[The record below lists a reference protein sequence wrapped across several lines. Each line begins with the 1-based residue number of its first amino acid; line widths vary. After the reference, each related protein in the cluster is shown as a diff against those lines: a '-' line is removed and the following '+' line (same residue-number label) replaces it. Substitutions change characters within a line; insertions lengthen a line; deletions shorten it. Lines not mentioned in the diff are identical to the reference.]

1 MVCIKLIICKQTSVC
16 FTKENYQM
24 DKKLKVLLLLGGT
37 SPEREVSKSTG
48 KSVYEALINLGYDV
62 VVLDPAYGIN
72 QPLEVEEYFAEKD
85 YADTSNENYLDA
97 VNLMSADQLNVAF
110 LALHGKYGEDGTIQ
124 SLLELKGIKYT
135 GSKVLSSAIA
145 MDKIMSKILFEE
157 YFVPTPE
164 YFHFAKGESTTE
176 EVNNLIEQKF
186 GYPAVIKP
194 NDQGSTVGLTICK
207 SSEQLT
213 EAIRNAFEYSN
224 RILVE
229 EYIPGRE
236 VTVAVIDDTAL
247 PVLEIKPK
255 HGIYDYECKYT
266 SGMSEYIVPAEIPE
280 EISKELQE
288 IAVKACKSLRCE
300 VYARVDFRLS
310 PDNKIYTLEVNTLPG
325 MTSLSL
331 VPKMAKAIGISFE
344 QLVEKIITLSLK

>member
-1 MVCIKLIICKQTSVC
+1 MICIKLFICKQTKVC
-16 FTKENYQM
+16 STKENYQM

-48 KSVYEALINLGYDV
+48 KSVYQALINLGYDV
-62 VVLDPAYGIN
+62 LVLDPAYGIN
-72 QPLEVEEYFAEKD
+72 QPLEVEEYFDEKD
-85 YADTSNENYLDA
+85 YTDTLNENYLDA
-97 VNLMSADQLNVAF
+97 VNLISSDQINVAF

-157 YFVPTPE
+157 YFVPTPV
-164 YFHFAKGESTTE
+164 YFHFEKGESTTE
-176 EVNNLIEQKF
+176 EVNSLIEQKF

-213 EAIRNAFEYSN
+213 EAIRNAFEYSD

-236 VTVAVIDDTAL
+236 LTVAVIDGTAL
-247 PVLEIKPK
+247 PVLEIRPK

-266 SGMSEYIVPAEIPE
+266 SGMSEYIVPAEIPDE
-280 EISKELQE
+280 VSKELQE
-288 IAVKACKSLRCE
+288 IAVQACKSLRCE
-300 VYARVDFRLS
+300 VYARVDFRLR

-331 VPKMAKAIGISFE
+331 VPKMAKAVGISFE
-344 QLVEKIITLSLK
+344 QLVEKIIKLSLK

>member
-1 MVCIKLIICKQTSVC
+1 M
-16 FTKENYQM
+16 E
-24 DKKLKVLLLLGGT
+24 KKLKVLLLLGGT

-48 KSVYEALINLGYDV
+48 KSVYQALINLGYE
-62 VVLDPAYGIN
+62 VVLIDPAYGIN
-72 QPLEVEEYFAEKD
+72 QPLEVEKYFDAKD
-85 YADTSNENYLDA
+85 YAEISNENYLDA
-97 VNLMSADQLNVAF
+97 VNLISSSEISVAF

-157 YFVPTPE
+157 YKVATPKW
-164 YFHFAKGESTTE
+164 FHFKNGEHTIE
-176 EVNNLIEQKF
+176 EIDVKIKKHF
-186 GYPAVIKP
+186 GYPAVVKP

-207 SSEQLT
+207 SSDQLI
-213 EAIRNAFEYSN
+213 EAIRNAFEYSD

-236 VTVAVIDDTAL
+236 LTVAVLDNKAL

-266 SGMSEYIVPAEIPE
+266 SGMSEYIVPADIPAE
-280 EISKELQE
+280 VSKSMQE
-288 IAVKACKSLRCE
+288 IAVLAFNSLRCE

-310 PDNKIYTLEVNTLPG
+310 PENKVYTLEVNTLPG

-331 VPKMAKAIGISFE
+331 VPKMAKAVGISFE
-344 QLVEKIITLSLK
+344 QLVDKIITLSLK

>member
-1 MVCIKLIICKQTSVC
+1 
-16 FTKENYQM
+16 M
-24 DKKLKVLLLLGGT
+24 DKKLRVLLLLGGI
-37 SPEREVSKSTG
+37 SPEREVSKATG
-48 KSVYEALINLGYDV
+48 KSVYQALLNLDYEV
-62 VVLDPAYGIN
+62 KLIDPAYGKD
-72 QPLEVEEYFAEKD
+72 QPAEIEKYFVEEDFVKI
-85 YADTSNENYLDA
+85 SKENYLEALSLISPLDI
-97 VNLMSADQLNVAF
+97 DIAF

-135 GSKVLSSAIA
+135 GSKILSSALA

-157 YFVPTPE
+157 YNVPTPKW
-164 YFHFAKGESTTE
+164 FHLQENEKSLE
-176 EVNNLIEQKF
+176 EINNEIENKF
-186 GYPAVIKP
+186 GFPAVVKP

-207 SSEQLT
+207 SSDQLND
-213 EAIRNAFEYSN
+213 AIKNAFAYSD

-236 VTVAVIDDTAL
+236 VTIAVVNDIAF

-266 SGMSEYIVPAEIPE
+266 SGMSEYIVPAELLESVAE
-280 EISKELQE
+280 EMKQIAILSLQ
-288 IAVKACKSLRCE
+288 SLRCE
-300 VYARVDFRLS
+300 VYARVDFRLTT
-310 PDNKIYTLEVNTLPG
+310 DNKYYVLEVNTLPG

-344 QLVEKIITLSLK
+344 ELIQKIINISLQ

>member
-1 MVCIKLIICKQTSVC
+1 M
-16 FTKENYQM
+16 N
-24 DKKLKVLLLLGGT
+24 KKLKVLLLLGGT

-48 KSVYEALINLGYDV
+48 KSVYQALQKLGYDV
-62 VVLDPAYGIN
+62 IVLDPAYGIN
-72 QPLEVEEYFAEKD
+72 QPIDVEDYFDEKD
-85 YADTSNENYLDA
+85 YAKILNENYLDA
-97 VNLMSADQLNVAF
+97 VNLIIANQIDVAF

-145 MDKIMSKILFEE
+145 MDKIMSKILFKE
-157 YFVPTPE
+157 YGVPSPKWL
-164 YFHFAKGESTTE
+164 HFKTGETSVDE
-176 EVNNLIEQKF
+176 IKQIIESEF
-186 GYPAVIKP
+186 GFPAVVKP

-207 SSEQLT
+207 SSDELA
-213 EAIRNAFEYSN
+213 EAIETAFKFSD
-224 RILVE
+224 RILIE

-236 VTVAVIDDTAL
+236 LTVAVIDDAAL
-247 PVLEIKPK
+247 PVLEIRPK

-280 EISKELQE
+280 DVSKSLQQ
-288 IAVKACKSLRCE
+288 IAVQACRSLRCE

-310 PDNKIYTLEVNTLPG
+310 SENKAYTLEVNTLPG

-331 VPKMAKAIGISFE
+331 VPKMAKAVNISFE
-344 QLVEKIITLSLK
+344 ELVDRIIKLSLK

>member
-1 MVCIKLIICKQTSVC
+1 
-16 FTKENYQM
+16 M

-48 KSVYEALINLGYDV
+48 KSVYQALLNLGHEV
-62 VVLDPAYGIN
+62 IVLDPAYGIN
-72 QPLEVEEYFAEKD
+72 QPFEVDDYFSEID
-85 YADTSNENYLDA
+85 FSEISNENYLDA
-97 VNLMSADQLNVAF
+97 VNLISAEQINVAF

-145 MDKIMSKILFEE
+145 MDKIMSKILFED
-157 YFVPTPE
+157 YDVPTPK
-164 YFHFAKGESTTE
+164 YFYFKKGERTAE
-176 EVNNLIEQKF
+176 EVNNLIEERF
-186 GYPAVIKP
+186 GYPAVVKP

-213 EAIRNAFEYSN
+213 EAIHNAFEYSD

-236 VTVAVIDDTAL
+236 LTVAVIDNEAL
-247 PVLEIKPK
+247 PVLEIRPK

-266 SGMSEYIVPAEIPE
+266 SGMSEYIVPAEIHSHLS
-280 EISKELQE
+280 IELQE
-288 IAVKACKSLRCE
+288 IAVQACRSLRCE

-310 PDNKIYTLEVNTLPG
+310 PDNKVYTLEVNTLPG

-331 VPKMAKAIGISFE
+331 VPKMAEAVGITFE
-344 QLVEKIITLSLK
+344 QLVDKIIALSLK